1 MKQSFLL
8 LTLSIVACVPKNES
22 ADSTAFAVVD
32 TLKPAVVDSVVQTD
46 TTSPAP
52 ATKAPATKT
61 KTTSTQAAPATKKD
75 TTNIGRDRAIKINTK
90 DPRVRIPTVD
100 TTKRP
105 PQ

>member
-1 MKQSFLL
+1 MKQLYVLL
-8 LTLSIVACVPKNES
+8 ALGVVACGRTNES
-22 ADSTAFAVVD
+22 ADSTAIVAVD
-32 TLKPAVVDSVVQTD
+32 TLKPAVADSLAHTD
-46 TTSPAP
+46 TTSSAP
-52 ATKAPATKT
+52 VTKAPPT
-61 KTTSTQAAPATKKD
+61 KTTSTQTAPATKRD